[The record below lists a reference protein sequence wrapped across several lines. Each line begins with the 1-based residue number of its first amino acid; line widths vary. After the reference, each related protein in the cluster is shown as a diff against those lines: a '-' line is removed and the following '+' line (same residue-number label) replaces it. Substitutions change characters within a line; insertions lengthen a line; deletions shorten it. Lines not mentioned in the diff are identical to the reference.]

1 MSTFTSVNGGTP
13 TGREVSVST
22 VASNE
27 AESGGSSNA
36 SLAYE
41 SSATRDT
48 TFSVEPK
55 DDDDDVEMADNTVEA
70 SPAPTKAKRKSP
82 TKNTEAAN
90 GGKRWPADQVSF
102 HL

>member
-1 MSTFTSVNGGTP
+1 MSTFAPINGGTL
-13 TGREVSVST
+13 TGRKVSVST
-22 VASNE
+22 IASNE

-36 SLAYE
+36 SLASE

-48 TFSVEPK
+48 TVSVEPK
-55 DDDDDVEMADNTVEA
+55 EDDDDVEMKDNIVEA

-90 GGKRWPADQVSF
+90 GGKRWTADQVSF
-102 HL
+102 SL